1 MFIVKNPRYR
11 DRVQQ
16 VIDRAAFV
24 KDLGLELI
32 DLGPGWC
39 ACGLVVEPRH
49 LLQQTH
55 VVHAGVLATLADHTA
70 GAAGS
75 TLLAADEYVLTA
87 EFKINL
93 LRAAR
98 GERLVCRAQVL
109 KPGRILSVVESEVFS
124 VTDEAPTLV
133 AKASV
138 TLAVLKTS
146 GAKATPEK

>member
-1 MFIVKNPRYR
+1 MFPVKNPHYR

-16 VIDRAAFV
+16 VINQAAFV

-39 ACGLVVEPRH
+39 ACGLVVAPRH
-49 LLQQTH
+49 LQQTH
-55 VVHAGVLATLADHTA
+55 VVHAGVLATVADHTA

-75 TLLAADEYVLTA
+75 TLLPADEYVLTA

-109 KPGRILSVVESEVFS
+109 KPGRILTVVESEVFS

-138 TLAVLKTS
+138 TLAVLKAS
-146 GAKATPEK
+146 KSKG

>member
-1 MFIVKNPRYR
+1 MFTVKNSRYR

-49 LLQQTH
+49 LQQTH

-124 VTDEAPTLV
+124 VTDDAPTLV

-138 TLAVLKTS
+138 TLAVLKAS
-146 GAKATPEK
+146 KSKG

>member
-1 MFIVKNPRYR
+1 
-11 DRVQQ
+11 
-16 VIDRAAFV
+16 
-24 KDLGLELI
+24 
-32 DLGPGWC
+32 
-39 ACGLVVEPRH
+39 
-49 LLQQTH
+49 
-55 VVHAGVLATLADHTA
+55 VHAGVLATVADHTA

-109 KPGRILSVVESEVFS
+109 KPGRILTVVESEVFS

-146 GAKATPEK
+146 KSKG